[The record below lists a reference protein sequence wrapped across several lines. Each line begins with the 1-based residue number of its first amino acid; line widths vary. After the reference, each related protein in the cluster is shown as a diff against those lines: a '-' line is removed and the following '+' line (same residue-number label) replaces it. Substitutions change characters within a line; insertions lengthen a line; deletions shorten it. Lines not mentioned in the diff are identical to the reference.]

1 MKEMIRRFDEV
12 IANKVNKESF
22 DFLKIEIESKYETK
36 TELERKRE
44 LNDKRMV

>member
-22 DFLKIEIESKYETK
+22 NIFKIEIDNLYETK
-36 TELERKRE
+36 TEL
-44 LNDKRMV
+44 